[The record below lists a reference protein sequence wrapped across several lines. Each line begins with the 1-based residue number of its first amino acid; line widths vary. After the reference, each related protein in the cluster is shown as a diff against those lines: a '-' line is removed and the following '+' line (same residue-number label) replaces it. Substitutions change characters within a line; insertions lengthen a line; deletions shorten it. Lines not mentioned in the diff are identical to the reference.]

1 MYLEEPVLSVLLPA
15 NKIYENAL
23 APQAKI
29 KKKQLQI
36 YQKMFKMSHTAKENT
51 QATETRIFYISSVLA
66 A

>member
-29 KKKQLQI
+29 KKKTITNLPKNVQNVP
-36 YQKMFKMSHTAKENT
+36 H
-51 QATETRIFYISSVLA
+51 
-66 A
+66 